1 MYGSR
6 NLNLSRRELLALGAV
21 LRPGIR
27 VFAQDATFSADV
39 KVVNVLVS
47 VRNREGQAVRNVK
60 QSDFKLEEDGK
71 PQTIQYFSQQSD
83 LALTLGLL
91 VDTSGSQRYVL
102 DEERKASLQFLRS
115 VVREDRDKVFAVHF
129 DAEVELLQDLTSSKR
144 DLEAALSG
152 PELQEGRVN
161 RNRGGWGGGGRG
173 RGPGRGGPPRMGMA
187 GTALYDAVLLASDEL
202 MRKQPGR
209 KALILLSDG
218 VDQGSKVSLDHAVE
232 AAQRADTLVYSILFS
247 GTPAGPPLRIVW
259 GPNGGG
265 TPPIASQGRGRANGA
280 RVLQRISRET
290 GGAYFEVSSKT
301 PLHQIYARIEEEL
314 RSQYNLGYSPGNGKP
329 GYRKIKVTV
338 LQKGLTAQAREG
350 YYAD

>member
-1 MYGSR
+1 MHVSR
-6 NLNLSRRELLALGAV
+6 SLRLSRREFFALGAA
-21 LRPGIR
+21 LGSGIR
-27 VFAQDATFSADV
+27 LLAQDATFYADV

-47 VRNREGQAVRNVK
+47 VRNKDGEVVRNLK
-60 QSDFKLEEDGK
+60 QTDFKLEEDDK
-71 PQTIQYFSQQSD
+71 PQTIKYFSQQSD

-115 VVREDRDKVFAVHF
+115 VVREDKDKVFVIHF

-152 PELQEGRVN
+152 PELQDARVN
-161 RNRGGWGGGGRG
+161 RNRGGWGGGRG
-173 RGPGRGGPPRMGMA
+173 RGPGRGGGPPRIGMA

-202 MRKQPGR
+202 MRKQSGR

-247 GTPAGPPLRIVW
+247 GTPAGPPIRIVW

-265 TPPIASQGRGRANGA
+265 TPPIASPGRGRSNGA

-290 GGAYFEVSSKT
+290 GGAYFEVSNKT
-301 PLHQIYARIEEEL
+301 PLQQIYARIEDEL
-314 RSQYNLGYSPGNGKP
+314 RSQYNLGYSPASGKP
-329 GYRKIKVTV
+329 GYRKIKVTL